1 VFEANFMLPWNFSEE
16 GAAEK
21 HMAQLQHNMQVAAPR
36 TAVLSI
42 ITRRRVGGK
51 DHFRRPALPAPAL
64 LTEDAKEA
72 SGHGVQPKRSMSGA
86 IS

>member
-1 VFEANFMLPWNFSEE
+1 MFEANFMLPWNFSEE
-16 GAAEK
+16 GAAEN
-21 HMAQLQHNMQVAAPR
+21 HMAQLQHSMQVAAPR

-42 ITRRRVGGK
+42 ITRRRGGN
-51 DHFRRPALPAPAL
+51 DHFRRPALPTPAL

-72 SGHGVQPKRSMSGA
+72 SGHGVQAKRSMSGA